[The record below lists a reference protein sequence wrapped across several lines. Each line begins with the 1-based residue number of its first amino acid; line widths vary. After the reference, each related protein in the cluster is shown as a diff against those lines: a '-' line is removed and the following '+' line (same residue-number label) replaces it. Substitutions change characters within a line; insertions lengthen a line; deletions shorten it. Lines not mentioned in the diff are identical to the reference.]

1 MKEKIQ
7 SSFTLENVIQLA
19 TAAHEGQ
26 KDKAGKDYILHPL
39 RVMSRMKGELSQMT
53 AILHDV
59 IEDTN
64 ITYDDLRKL
73 GIGEEIIAAI
83 ELLTHPVDYKGSTE
97 EYFANIE
104 TIAKSNNQIAID
116 VKFSDLIDNSDI
128 TRVENPTEKD
138 FNRVKKYQKA
148 MAMLEPFVGDYLL
161 EYK

>member
-7 SSFTLENVIQLA
+7 SSFTLDNVIQLA

-39 RVMSRMKGELSQMT
+39 RVMSRMKGELSQMA

-73 GIGEEIIAAI
+73 GIVEEVIIAI
-83 ELLTHPVDYKGSTE
+83 ELLTHPVDYKGTLE
-97 EYFANIE
+97 EYFENIDKIANS
-104 TIAKSNNQIAID
+104 KNQIAID
-116 VKFSDLIDNSDI
+116 VKYSDLIDNSDI

-138 FNRVKKYQKA
+138 FSRIKKYKKA
-148 MAMLEPFVGDYLL
+148 MEILRPHVSDYLL
-161 EYK
+161 ENK